1 MMITLPMSDIPQ
13 SRLSA
18 SVDAARAAVSKTSQI
33 GDATYMPSDRQ
44 TSYGLKNLVQVE
56 KIYPEQNHINLPS
69 IRSKRGSPSAITA
82 ENVLR
87 AKASLD
93 EIYVHNISSM
103 RREYISNLHS
113 DAPKFSNQFD
123 MMA

>member
-1 MMITLPMSDIPQ
+1 MITLPMSDIPQ

-18 SVDAARAAVSKTSQI
+18 SVDAARTAVSKTDNNS
-33 GDATYMPSDRQ
+33 DATYVPSERQ
-44 TSYGLKNLVQVE
+44 TSYGLKNLAQVE

>member
-1 MMITLPMSDIPQ
+1 
-13 SRLSA
+13 
-18 SVDAARAAVSKTSQI
+18 
-33 GDATYMPSDRQ
+33 MPSERQ

-56 KIYPEQNHINLPS
+56 KNISRANHINLL
-69 IRSKRGSPSAITA
+69 PSAQSEEVHPQITA

-93 EIYVHNISSM
+93 EIYIHNIASM

-123 MMA
+123 IMA